1 MTKTFEI
8 EIRAAQN
15 VQVFYA
21 KADNEAQAML
31 QARAYVRR
39 CWPGSLAR
47 FATFT
52 FC

>member
-1 MTKTFEI
+1 MTFEI
-8 EIRAAQN
+8 EIRAGNQTQA
-15 VQVFYA
+15 FYA
-21 KADNEAQAML
+21 QADSEAQAML

-39 CWPGSLAR
+39 CWPAGLAR